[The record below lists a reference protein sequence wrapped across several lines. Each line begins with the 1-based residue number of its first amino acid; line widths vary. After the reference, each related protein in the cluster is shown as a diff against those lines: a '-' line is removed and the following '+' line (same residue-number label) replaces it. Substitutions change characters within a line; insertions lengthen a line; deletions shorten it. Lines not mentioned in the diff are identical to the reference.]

1 MSQWS
6 LRGSAEQRI
15 REEGC
20 LQGDG
25 RKLQVGSRPLRM
37 ENRAERG
44 VWKGDPAAVT
54 REIREDVKSYFPS
67 SYASAE
73 AVRLLNVPEYSDE
86 VPRQ

>member
-1 MSQWS
+1 
-6 LRGSAEQRI
+6 
-15 REEGC
+15 
-20 LQGDG
+20 
-25 RKLQVGSRPLRM
+25 M